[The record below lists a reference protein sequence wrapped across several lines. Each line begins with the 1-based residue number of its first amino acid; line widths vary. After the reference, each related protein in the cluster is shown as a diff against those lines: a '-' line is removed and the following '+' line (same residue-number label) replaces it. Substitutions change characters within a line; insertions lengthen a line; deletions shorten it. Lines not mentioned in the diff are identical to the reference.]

1 MRRSITAAAF
11 VVVLVIASLAIAG
24 CVGLPQNSQ
33 GSTAPLGVEEATFPV
48 IDVHRSGGPDSV
60 DDRAVMYLDGH
71 VVLER
76 AGDDPVTFQLS
87 AAAQSQIDAA
97 FEAANFFDNT
107 RTALTP
113 SPVPDDATAYEISR
127 HGLLLQGSLTTSDAT
142 APEWARPLIP
152 LLTNLLLSP
161 DPATVSAYQP
171 EQPTAIVS
179 VSTST
184 PAPTPA
190 APSMLLISF
199 TRSGAAGDERVLVNL
214 DRSYSVAR
222 GGQVTEGR
230 LTEQEMATLLKTLED
245 ANLREQAGDY
255 FSETDCGDCAT
266 YELVYRN
273 LFGEHILRTA
283 TGQEPEWALPA
294 LDALTAQFL
303 PELPAVAAQPS
314 ATLQL
319 LLRTTDTPSPE
330 AALTVTA
337 TATPAATAAATSS
350 ATPTAAAQPT
360 ASPTPAA
367 LATTAAAVEY
377 STLDLL
383 ADLAAL
389 GAQVDVA
396 PGRVFKPYLTTYGLI
411 VRVDGD
417 PIQVFQYSDEASLL
431 ADVAGLDATATSI
444 NGQPLVWPGAPHFWS
459 KGGVLVLAVTDDQEF
474 VDLISQVLGTPFAGQ
489 P

>member
-1 MRRSITAAAF
+1 
-11 VVVLVIASLAIAG
+11 
-24 CVGLPQNSQ
+24 
-33 GSTAPLGVEEATFPV
+33 
-48 IDVHRSGGPDSV
+48 
-60 DDRAVMYLDGH
+60 
-71 VVLER
+71 
-76 AGDDPVTFQLS
+76 
-87 AAAQSQIDAA
+87 
-97 FEAANFFDNT
+97 
-107 RTALTP
+107 
-113 SPVPDDATAYEISR
+113 
-127 HGLLLQGSLTTSDAT
+127 
-142 APEWARPLIP
+142 
-152 LLTNLLLSP
+152 
-161 DPATVSAYQP
+161 
-171 EQPTAIVS
+171 
-179 VSTST
+179 
-184 PAPTPA
+184 
-190 APSMLLISF
+190 MLLISF

-350 ATPTAAAQPT
+350 ATPTAAVHLTAGPT
-360 ASPTPAA
+360 ISRI
-367 LATTAAAVEY
+367 
-377 STLDLL
+377 DLVCK
-383 ADLAAL
+383 AE
-389 GAQVDVA
+389 V
-396 PGRVFKPYLTTYGLI
+396 PNIT
-411 VRVDGD
+411 
-417 PIQVFQYSDEASLL
+417 
-431 ADVAGLDATATSI
+431 
-444 NGQPLVWPGAPHFWS
+444 
-459 KGGVLVLAVTDDQEF
+459 
-474 VDLISQVLGTPFAGQ
+474 
-489 P
+489 